1 MTDTENGDLRKAIK
15 RRGFLR
21 TYAEYSATWAVLKGM
36 GALPRSVSVKTG
48 QAVGSVAHRLL
59 PRLRRHAEINLRIA
73 FPEMDEA
80 ARGKIIRGTFRN
92 LGRLLGEVSQ
102 FPRFNPDNI
111 SSVTLFNKDDDEVF
125 RRIQATGRGI
135 ILLTGHIGAWEL
147 LAYAQSIAGNPISF
161 LARPIDNPLVNRL
174 VSSYRT
180 QYGNRILEK
189 RGSAREVLRTL
200 KNGGMVGILADLN
213 ATREAGVFCDFFGV
227 QACTTSSIATLA
239 LRTGAVVLPVYIVWD
254 EKAQI
259 HKLYGGQPVETVET
273 GDTDRDVQTNTA
285 RYTKVIEDIV
295 RRYPEQWLWIHRRWR
310 TRPEGEP
317 EIY

>member
-1 MTDTENGDLRKAIK
+1 MTDTENGNLQNLIK
-15 RRGFLR
+15 RRGRLR
-21 TYAEYSATWAVLKGM
+21 TYAEYSATWAILKSM
-36 GALPRSVSVKTG
+36 GVLPRSVSVKTG
-48 QAVGSVAHRLL
+48 QAVGSIAHTFL
-59 PRLRRHAEINLRIA
+59 PRLRRHAEINLKIA
-73 FPEMDEA
+73 FPEMDDA
-80 ARGKIIRGTFRN
+80 ARQRIIRGTFKN

-102 FPRFNPDNI
+102 FPRFNPANI
-111 SSVTLFNKDDDEVF
+111 SSVTLFDKDDNETF
-125 RRIQATGRGI
+125 RRIQREGRGI

-147 LAYAQSIAGNPISF
+147 LAYAQSIEGNPISF

-174 VSSYRT
+174 VTDYRT
-180 QYGNRILEK
+180 RYGNRILEK

-200 KNGGMVGILADLN
+200 KSGGMVGILADLN
-213 ATREAGVFCDFFGV
+213 STREAGVFCDFFGV

-239 LRTGAVVLPVYIVWD
+239 LRTGATVFPVYIVWD

-273 GDTDRDVQTNTA
+273 GDFENDVKMNTA
-285 RYTKVIEDIV
+285 RYTKVIEDII